1 MSENGYSSAQ
11 PRPIGAV
18 LQSAFR
24 IFGATVPVGL
34 FYGAVF
40 AIVQLLPSLYRSIW
54 APRVFGLRATAPGVW
69 LIYILCGLLTLIL
82 FAATHL
88 RQDAVAGGRKSSVGE
103 EIGGACSKLFR
114 LALLTIAGGLLI
126 VAVGE
131 FLLSPA
137 RPESLAIRTVAYVLL
152 LATLYWTVASAFA
165 WTAVVLLSCRPFE
178 AVVCS
183 IRLVRSSWL
192 GTFLILL
199 LALILLLVCLAAGQ
213 VVSYLWPFTAAGELF
228 GTTAVALLVSIALN
242 ATGLPLISALI
253 VARFADLRVREPTTK
268 TVSEGRLASV

>member
-1 MSENGYSSAQ
+1 
-11 PRPIGAV
+11 
-18 LQSAFR
+18 
-24 IFGATVPVGL
+24 
-34 FYGAVF
+34 
-40 AIVQLLPSLYRSIW
+40 
-54 APRVFGLRATAPGVW
+54 
-69 LIYILCGLLTLIL
+69 
-82 FAATHL
+82 
-88 RQDAVAGGRKSSVGE
+88 
-103 EIGGACSKLFR
+103 
-114 LALLTIAGGLLI
+114 
-126 VAVGE
+126 
-131 FLLSPA
+131 
-137 RPESLAIRTVAYVLL
+137 
-152 LATLYWTVASAFA
+152 
-165 WTAVVLLSCRPFE
+165 
-178 AVVCS
+178 VVCS